1 MMKVTETDLISP
13 PHTHDGSSVTGIM
26 LRVCLAL
33 VPALI
38 CNIWYF
44 GWGIVIQCLLATAF
58 AIVIEWAMLVLR
70 GKPVGFFLTD
80 GSVIVTALL
89 FAFTVSPYTPWWVC
103 FSGIFFA
110 VVFAKHMYG
119 GLGFNPFNPAMA
131 GYVFVLLCFPA
142 QINVFPVINN
152 DADTVVGISESIAII
167 ISQQDVI
174 MGGIDALSSASPL
187 NHMKSQLGL
196 MAMVSEIRTGPM
208 YGTLAGRG
216 YEIVNLA
223 LFGGGILLLLM
234 GVIRWRI
241 PVTVLAGMFI
251 TSMLFYFY
259 DNDAYASP
267 VFHLFAGGTML
278 AAFFIATDPVTAPA
292 TPRGSLYYGLLIG
305 CIAYIIR
312 AWGGYPDGFA
322 FAVLIANSA
331 SPLLAHYTRPRVLGE
346 SPLEFRK

>member
-1 MMKVTETDLISP
+1 MKVTETDLLSP
-13 PHTHDGSSVTGIM
+13 PHAHDGSSVTGIM
-26 LRVCLAL
+26 IRVCLAL
-33 VPALI
+33 VPALA
-38 CNIWYF
+38 CHLWYF
-44 GWGIVIQCLLATAF
+44 GWGIVIQCLLAVVF
-58 AIVIEWAMLVLR
+58 ALVIEWSMLVLR
-70 GKPVGFFLTD
+70 RKPVGFFLAD

-89 FAFTVSPYTPWWVC
+89 FAFTVSPFTPWWVC
-103 FSGIFFA
+103 LSGIFFA
-110 VVFAKHMYG
+110 VVFAKHLYG

-142 QINVFPVINN
+142 QINVFPIIN
-152 DADTVVGISESIAII
+152 ADMDTTIGLSESISII
-167 ISQQDVI
+167 FSQQE
-174 MGGIDALSSASPL
+174 ALSRGFDAISGASPL

-196 MAMVSEIRTGPM
+196 MAMVSEIRTDPM

-223 LFGGGILLLLM
+223 LLGGGIILLFM

-241 PVTVLAGMFI
+241 PVAVLGGMFI
-251 TSMLFYFY
+251 TGMLFYFY

-312 AWGGYPDGFA
+312 VWGGYPDGFA

-331 SPLLAHYTRPRVLGE
+331 APLLAHYTRPRVLGE
-346 SPLEFRK
+346 SSLESRN